1 MALRHC
7 YKDVLPFSALVTAE
21 CTIVGLTILF
31 KLASFKGLNYY
42 VFVAYTYVMATI
54 FLLPFAFI
62 NFRRATGLPS
72 LNWFF
77 LGRVFLL
84 GPIGFICQLFSYKGI
99 EYSSPTLASVISNLI
114 PTFTFILAIVFRMEK
129 IAILNSS
136 SQAKIIGTVVS
147 LSGALVVVLYKGP
160 AILSAPSPSNL
171 LHYPLRSSQRDW
183 ILGSLL
189 LTFGNILVSVG
200 YVYQTHIIKLYP
212 SELTVVFLYNLS
224 GMIVS
229 VPVCLL
235 VETDLSIW
243 KLRPDISLVAIL
255 YSGIFGSVFASS
267 IYAWGIHVKG
277 PVYISSFKPLSIA
290 IAAAMSVIF
299 LGDDLHLGSVVGA
312 IVLSTGFYAFIWGK
326 AKEEDLAK
334 EYVFDRLRTSTN
346 CKTPLLLSIKTE
358 DM

>member
-84 GPIGFICQLFSYKGI
+84 GPIGFICQLFSYKGWLNFF
-99 EYSSPTLASVISNLI
+99 P
-114 PTFTFILAIVFRMEK
+114 RMEK